1 MKKMLTTRMSF
12 VVLMAVSPL
21 AAAFTNGS
29 DRLLANDYMTSNQYL
44 ASTDGRFRFYLQGDG
59 NLVLRNS
66 AGSAVWS
73 TQTNG
78 SGGVRLLLQND
89 ANTVITLSGSASMS
103 VNKGSSF
110 ADPGATASDNVDCNI
125 TIRIVK
131 TGSVNTATVGT
142 YTLSYNVS
150 DAAGN
155 AANTVTR
162 TVTVT
167 APPPTTPPATPPG
180 NGDNDGKAASTGQF
194 SAPSAALYTLNNA
207 KQRVFP
213 RHIDTGFGGN
223 GHAETWDGH
232 VFVRTRTA
240 GWFASAFRPQR
251 IVLNSDGSPNFA
263 NAFGNNDI
271 ALELNTDA
279 PDMQHNWIAIMPDPA
294 VTGENPYPSNSTGG
308 FSATG
313 TYRTYKAMVYHT
325 SLRNNDNDQ
334 MGMRKATIIVS
345 NGNTA
350 DAEVVSARFT
360 TPFAKFT
367 QTNGADLRCIEP
379 SATID
384 GRLII
389 CQGHPTEPGKIDNL
403 VYSWNSSP
411 GATTNWR
418 VNKSIA
424 NMYYD
429 DRNATVAGQPFRVRY
444 PIAERPLRDAAGNA

>member
-29 DRLLANDYMTSNQYL
+29 DCLLANDYMTSNQYRPRL
-44 ASTDGRFRFYLQGDG
+44 MDVSVSTCRATAT
-59 NLVLRNS
+59 LVLRNS

-223 GHAETWDGH
+223 GHAETLDGH

-271 ALELNTDA
+271 A
-279 PDMQHNWIAIMPDPA
+279 
-294 VTGENPYPSNSTGG
+294 
-308 FSATG
+308 G
-313 TYRTYKAMVYHT
+313 TEYRCA
-325 SLRNNDNDQ
+325 
-334 MGMRKATIIVS
+334 
-345 NGNTA
+345 
-350 DAEVVSARFT
+350 
-360 TPFAKFT
+360 
-367 QTNGADLRCIEP
+367 
-379 SATID
+379 
-384 GRLII
+384 
-389 CQGHPTEPGKIDNL
+389 
-403 VYSWNSSP
+403 
-411 GATTNWR
+411 
-418 VNKSIA
+418 
-424 NMYYD
+424 
-429 DRNATVAGQPFRVRY
+429 
-444 PIAERPLRDAAGNA
+444 

>member
-73 TQTNG
+73 TQTND

-294 VTGENPYPSNSTGG
+294 VTG
-308 FSATG
+308 
-313 TYRTYKAMVYHT
+313 
-325 SLRNNDNDQ
+325 
-334 MGMRKATIIVS
+334 
-345 NGNTA
+345 
-350 DAEVVSARFT
+350 
-360 TPFAKFT
+360 
-367 QTNGADLRCIEP
+367 
-379 SATID
+379 
-384 GRLII
+384 
-389 CQGHPTEPGKIDNL
+389 
-403 VYSWNSSP
+403 
-411 GATTNWR
+411 
-418 VNKSIA
+418 
-424 NMYYD
+424 
-429 DRNATVAGQPFRVRY
+429 
-444 PIAERPLRDAAGNA
+444 